1 MTKLLRY
8 LKPYWKTATL
18 ALLMLFCMVLTD
30 LAVPRLLQQL
40 VDQGIVRHDLAKI
53 ANTALLMVGVSVVG
67 ALLTVGN
74 TLLAVRASQN
84 FGTDLRSALYRRV
97 QSFSF
102 GNLDHLQTG
111 KLMVRLISDVAVVQ
125 QVILMS
131 MRVLTRAPLIII
143 GATLLMLITSPPLA
157 VVMLVLLVLTLFT
170 AWFFAAYA
178 RPLFARVQERL
189 ERLNNVLQEN
199 LAGVRVVKAFVR
211 AAHEERRF
219 EQANLALMEQ
229 NTQVIQFTAVLIP
242 IVTTMVNLGTVALV
256 WLGGQRVIAGQL
268 TVGQILAFVNY
279 LAAILF
285 PLVMLGNIA
294 NLLSAGQAS
303 AQRIREV
310 LEIAPEVQNRPG
322 AQPLV
327 ECRGRVAFEDVCFS
341 YNHDCSE
348 PVLNHVNLVAEP
360 GQTVAILGATGS
372 GKSSLVHLIPRF
384 YDVTEGRLTVDGVD
398 VRDLTLESLRAHIGV
413 ALQETVLFQG
423 SVRDNIAYG
432 RPDATD
438 EEVIAAAKA
447 VEAHDFIM
455 SLPRGYQTAV
465 GERGATLSGGQKQ
478 RIAIARALLIQPR
491 ILILDDSTSSV
502 DVQTEG
508 RIQVNLEGLLRDSTR
523 FVIAQ
528 RISSVLQADKIV
540 VLERGQVV
548 ATGTHQELMQT
559 SPVYREIY
567 DSQLG
572 DRGVLHD

>member
-8 LKPYWKTATL
+8 LKPYWKSATL
-18 ALLMLFCMVLTD
+18 ALLALLCIVLTD

-40 VDQGIVRHDLAKI
+40 VDQGIARHDLAKI
-53 ANTALLMVGVSVVG
+53 ANTALVMVGLSVLG
-67 ALLTVGN
+67 ALLTVVN
-74 TLLAVRASQN
+74 TLLAVRVSQS
-84 FGTDLRSALYRRV
+84 FGMDVRSALYRRV

-143 GATLLMLITSPPLA
+143 GATLLMLLTSPPLA

-322 AQPLV
+322 ARPLV
-327 ECRGRVAFEDVCFS
+327 ECQGRVAFEDVCFS

>member
-1 MTKLLRY
+1 VLKLLRY
-8 LKPYWKTATL
+8 LKPYWKPATL
-18 ALLMLFCMVLTD
+18 ALIMLFGMVLTD

-40 VDQGIVRHDLAKI
+40 VDEGIARHDLMKI
-53 ANTALLMVGVSVVG
+53 ADTALIMVGVSIVG

-84 FGTDLRSALYRRV
+84 FGADLRSALYRRI

-111 KLMVRLISDVAVVQ
+111 RLMVRLISDVSVVQ

-131 MRVLTRAPLIII
+131 MRVLTRAPLIIL
-143 GATLLMLITSPPLA
+143 GSMLLMVVTSPPLA
-157 VVMLVLLVLTLFT
+157 VVMLILLLLTILVV
-170 AWFFAAYA
+170 WFFATRA
-178 RPLFARVQERL
+178 RPLFALVQQKL
-189 ERLNNVLQEN
+189 EHLNNVLQEN

-211 AAHEERRF
+211 AAYEAQRF
-219 EQANLALMEQ
+219 ELANLALMEQ
-229 NTQVIQFTAVLIP
+229 NTQVVQFTAVLIP
-242 IVTTMVNLGTVALV
+242 IVTAMLNLGMVALV
-256 WLGGQRVIAGQL
+256 WVGGQRVIAGQI
-268 TVGQILAFVNY
+268 TVGQIMAFVNY
-279 LAAILF
+279 LQAIMF
-285 PLVMLGNIA
+285 PLIMLGNIA

-303 AQRIREV
+303 AQRIHEV

-322 AQPLV
+322 ARTLA
-327 ECRGRVAFEDVCFS
+327 ECEGRVAFEDVCFS

-348 PVLNHVNLVAEP
+348 PVLNHVSLVAEP

-384 YDVTEGRLTVDGVD
+384 YDVTSGRLTVDGID
-398 VRDLTLESLRAHIGV
+398 VRDLTFESLRAHIGV

-423 SVRDNIAYG
+423 TVRDNIAYG
-432 RPDATD
+432 RPDASQ
-438 EEVIAAAKA
+438 EQVVAVAQAAQ
-447 VEAHDFIM
+447 AHDFIR
-455 SLPRGYQTAV
+455 SLPQGYQTAV

-478 RIAIARALLIQPR
+478 RIAIARALLLRPR

-508 RIQVNLEGLLRDSTR
+508 RIQTALEQLLPGTTR

-528 RISSVLQADKIV
+528 RISSVLNADKIV

-548 ATGTHQELMQT
+548 AAGTHQELMQT